1 MIPLQLKLTN
11 FLSYRDTVTVD
22 LEDVHLAVISGA
34 NGAGKSTLLDAM
46 TWTLF
51 GKSRSRSDDD
61 LVNRQ
66 AAQAGDSAEVTF
78 TFDMEGAIY
87 RVIRSKQPKK
97 TTNLELQVSQGDAAD
112 PMWLSLTEGKLR
124 ETQAAVE
131 RVLRMNYDVFTNASF
146 FLQGQADEF
155 TTKTPNQRKEIL
167 AEVLGVTQWETYR
180 EQAAALRKEA
190 TLQLAIQDRQ
200 LEEIQAELSEAS
212 SRKDALEHAEEE
224 VSAIRARLQL
234 QQQLQDQMASN
245 RAAAD
250 RQKDQLSA
258 MAANLEQLRT
268 DLTGTENSLAG
279 REQELA
285 RHLSLTE
292 NAATIREQH
301 EAWQKAA
308 ARLTEWQALRESYLA
323 LQQERQPLEREIVSE
338 ESRLRQELADLSA
351 QEQRIVQSV
360 ARRNELVGEQQTLRQ
375 RKLDLEQRIVQL
387 AAQLEERRTVEK
399 ALDGLLSER
408 RLWEQERT
416 QLQARAAEMTR
427 RLKEQAVVEANAAD
441 ARHSLERQEAA
452 LEAVDADATRAQS
465 IALEQQSLEGEQKRL
480 RADMDRLQLRI
491 RQLQE
496 DSGSTCPL
504 CGQDLTPDH
513 RDEVVRELQADG
525 KGRGDDFRANKER
538 QELLKL
544 KAAEVAGAEARKAV
558 LSKEVDGLRQRLT
571 TAELTLDE
579 IKRLATEWEASDEA
593 RRLAEL
599 TTALADEAA
608 LDQWRTKL
616 KALEPAAQ
624 AATETEAKLQKVRTA
639 ETQLSGQL
647 DQIDEADT
655 TWQGSGA
662 PRLEAVSQALE
673 TAAYAAEARTA
684 LAALDQQV
692 LALGF
697 EPAEFEAI
705 RAEESELS
713 GARDAH
719 QALKEAEAAISPV
732 RVAVA
737 DLQDR
742 LERVQQ
748 QMATQQSQ
756 HDAAAAQLAELQALT
771 SDWRAVEAETVRLQN
786 ELSVADQ
793 QLGASRQRVLVLD
806 DREKQAK
813 ALLEKSESL
822 NLRIQRLKRLEEAC
836 GRKGVQALLIEH
848 ALPEIEEHA
857 NSLLDRL
864 TGGDMRVSFETQR
877 QLKSR
882 DETTETLDISIRDSH
897 GERPYEN
904 YSGGEQ
910 FRVNFAIRLALSQ
923 VLAQRA
929 GAKLRTLVIDEGFGS
944 QDPQGRQRLVE
955 AINTVQSDF
964 DCILVITHIDELR
977 DAFPARIVVEK
988 GDRGST
994 VQVSVL

>member
-22 LEDVHLAVISGA
+22 LRDVHLAVISGD

-66 AAQAGDSAEVTF
+66 AAQAGDAAEVAF
-78 TFDMEGAIY
+78 IFDMEGAIY
-87 RVIRSKQPKK
+87 RVVRSKQPKK
-97 TTNLELQVSQGDAAD
+97 ATNLELQVAQGDADD

-167 AEVLGVTQWETYR
+167 AEVLGVTQWELYR

-190 TLQLAIQDRQ
+190 MVQLNVQDRQ
-200 LEEIQAELSEAS
+200 LEEIQAELTEAS
-212 SRKDALEHAEEE
+212 SRKEALEQAEEE
-224 VSAIRARLQL
+224 VSAIRARLQV

-245 RAAAD
+245 RTAAE
-250 RQKDQLSA
+250 RQKDQLVA
-258 MAANLEQLRT
+258 MAANLEQLQAELTRT
-268 DLTGTENSLAG
+268 EENLAG

-285 RHLSLTE
+285 RHLSLVE
-292 NAATIREQH
+292 NAVGIQRQH
-301 EAWQKAA
+301 EAWEEAA
-308 ARLTEWQALRESYLA
+308 ARLAEWQAVRESYLV
-323 LQQERQPLEREIVSE
+323 LQQERQPFEREIVSE
-338 ESRLRQELADLSA
+338 GSRLRQELADLSA
-351 QEQRIVQSV
+351 REQHIVEAV
-360 ARRNELVGEQQTLRQ
+360 ARRSELVDQQETLHR
-375 RKLDLEQRIVQL
+375 RRLELEERIVFL
-387 AAQLEERRTVEK
+387 AAQVDERRTAEK
-399 ALDGLLSER
+399 ALDGLLAER

-416 QLQARAAEMTR
+416 QLRMRAAELTR
-427 RLKEQAVVEANAAD
+427 RLEERAVVEANAAE
-441 ARHSLERQEAA
+441 ARHRLERQEAA
-452 LEAVDADATRAQS
+452 LAAVDAQVAQAQS

-480 RADMDRLQLRI
+480 RADMDRLQQRI
-491 RQLQE
+491 AQLQE
-496 DSGSTCPL
+496 ESGSTCPL
-504 CGQDLTPDH
+504 CGQELTPAH
-513 RDEVVRELQADG
+513 RDDVVRELKADG
-525 KGRGDDFRANKER
+525 KGRGDDYRANKER
-538 QELLKL
+538 QEGLTIA
-544 KAAEVAGAEARKAV
+544 AAEVAGAETRKQA

-571 TAELTLDE
+571 TAELNLDE
-579 IKRLATEWEASDEA
+579 INRLATEWEASDEA
-593 RRLAEL
+593 RRLTEL
-599 TTALADEAA
+599 TTMLADDTA
-608 LDQWRTKL
+608 LDEWRARL
-616 KALEPAAQ
+616 KTLEPVAQ
-624 AATETEAKLQKVRTA
+624 AATEAESDLQTVRTA
-639 ETQLSGQL
+639 ETQLLSQL
-647 DQIDEADT
+647 DQIDEANAA
-655 TWQGSGA
+655 WQDSGA
-662 PRLEAVSQALE
+662 PRLAAVAQVLE
-673 TAAYAAEARTA
+673 MAVFAPEARAA
-684 LAALDQQV
+684 LAAVDQQV
-692 LALGF
+692 ADLGF
-697 EPAEFEAI
+697 DQARFEAI
-705 RAEESELS
+705 RTNEQELS
-713 GARDAH
+713 GARELH
-719 QALKEAEAAISPV
+719 QALKEAEAAVNPV
-732 RVAVA
+732 RDAMV
-737 DLQDR
+737 DLQ
-742 LERVQQ
+742 ERRERTQEQ
-748 QMATQQSQ
+748 LAAQQSQ
-756 HDAAAAQLAELQALT
+756 HAAAAAQLADLQAVT
-771 SDWRAVEAETVRLQN
+771 ADWRAVEAETMRLQN
-786 ELSVADQ
+786 ELSLADQ
-793 QLGASRQRVLVLD
+793 QLGASRQRVLVLG

-813 ALLEKSESL
+813 ALRKESEAL

-864 TGGDMRVSFETQR
+864 TGGDMQVSFETQR

-882 DETTETLDISIRDSH
+882 DETAETLDIRIRDSF

-910 FRVNFAIRLALSQ
+910 FRVDFAIRLALSQ

-964 DCILVITHIDELR
+964 DCILVITHIAELR

-988 GDRGST
+988 GNRGST
-994 VQVSVL
+994 VQINVL